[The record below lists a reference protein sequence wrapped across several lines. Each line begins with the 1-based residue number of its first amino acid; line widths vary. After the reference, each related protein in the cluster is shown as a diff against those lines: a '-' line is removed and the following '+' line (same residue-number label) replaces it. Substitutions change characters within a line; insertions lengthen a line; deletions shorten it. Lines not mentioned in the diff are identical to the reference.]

1 MCVYLLNLYIVVLE
15 PGSFLLSLSFNVLH
29 FPHYLEKINHCFK
42 NYQET
47 RIVTRQ
53 GGATWHLISFC
64 QVLIF
69 TLAGEK
75 ENLSILLCVLR
86 ISVLV

>member
-1 MCVYLLNLYIVVLE
+1 MIGKLELL
-15 PGSFLLSLSFNVLH
+15 GG
-29 FPHYLEKINHCFK
+29 
-42 NYQET
+42 
-47 RIVTRQ
+47 

-75 ENLSILLCVLR
+75 ENLSIQLCVFR